1 MLAVAVVEAF
11 GADKQIVKNSIVQD
25 RFFDDP
31 RNILDLDVTVKD
43 PLRINRDAR
52 PVLAL
57 IETSRRVR
65 SDQRPQPA
73 RFHFGFERIPQ
84 PLGPRGIAASARMP
98 RRSLIATDKQ
108 MMRERR
114 HENDSPSLFLSSVR
128 SQTSRIQEHDLIEPH
143 SATVSR
149 LVGTFNQ

>member
-1 MLAVAVVEAF
+1 MLAVAVVEAL
-11 GADKQIVKNSIVQD
+11 GADEQIVQNSIVQD
-25 RFFDDP
+25 RFFNYP
-31 RNILDLDVTVKD
+31 RNIFDLDVTVKD

-57 IETSRRVR
+57 IETPRRVR
-65 SDQRPQPA
+65 SDQRPQSA
-73 RFHFGFERIPQ
+73 RLHFRLERIPQ
-84 PLGPRGIAASARMP
+84 RLGPRGIAASARMP

-128 SQTSRIQEHDLIEPH
+128 SQTSRIVDRDVIEPR
-143 SATVSR
+143 SFDIR
-149 LVGTFNQ
+149 